1 MLATQ
6 ALYVLRLVS
15 LTWIGFWGFVS
26 RLQEAHCHNP
36 TNSNLF
42 PYAHLQ
48 RHDPRKR
55 DQENDEIIQHI
66 DNPQR
71 EKELVN
77 IDTLPLGAAKL
88 VPEI

>member
-6 ALYVLRLVS
+6 ALHALRLVN
-15 LTWIGFWGFVS
+15 LTWVGFWRFIS

-36 TNSNLF
+36 TDSNLF
-42 PYAHLQ
+42 PCAHLQ
-48 RHDPRKR
+48 RHDLWKR
-55 DQENDEIIQHI
+55 NQKNDEIIQHI

-77 IDTLPLGAAKL
+77 VNTRSLGTAKL